1 MLIHQRPRIR
11 ARVALFNAALVGVTA
26 LGASVLGCSSSTPA
40 TFGPDDAGADSNL
53 PGIGSPDS
61 STGGQGTSDS
71 SLSSTADASKGG
83 TDATAG
89 GADTSP
95 PSTGED
101 ASQMSGE
108 DASQTYGDANAGGVS
123 VMMEVTQYGW
133 DDNSPP
139 GNAIAYPTIHQ
150 TAGGT
155 GTYADPITFATD
167 QDEYPPGTILYV
179 PFMEKYV
186 IMEDD
191 CVQCDSDWSKSMLRH
206 IDVWMN
212 SNGTEDAN
220 SLFSCE
226 DSWTKTSTAVI
237 TSPPDNLEV
246 TTAPLFDPSTN
257 TCRTTP

>member
-1 MLIHQRPRIR
+1 
-11 ARVALFNAALVGVTA
+11 VGLVGAVF
-26 LGASVLGCSSSTPA
+26 LGASVLACSSSTPA
-40 TFGPDDAGADSNL
+40 TFGPDDAGADSN
-53 PGIGSPDS
+53 PTGIGSQDS

-71 SLSSTADASKGG
+71 SLSSLADASKGG

-101 ASQMSGE
+101 ASPMSGE
-108 DASQTYGDANAGGVS
+108 DASQTYGDANAGVS

-139 GNAIAYPTIHQ
+139 GNAIAYPTLHQ

-155 GTYADPITFATD
+155 GTWADPITFATD
-167 QDEYPPGTILYV
+167 KDEYPPGTILYV
-179 PFMEKYV
+179 PFIEKYV

-191 CVQCDSDWSKSMLRH
+191 CVQCDSDWQSSMMRH

-212 SNGTEDAN
+212 SNGTENPN

-226 DSWTKTSTAVI
+226 DNWTKTSTAVI
-237 TSPPDNLEV
+237 TSPPDNLIV